1 MWVEFVA
8 GCLLCSERFFSRYSG
23 FPLSS
28 KINISNSSSTRDRV
42 DCVDVLPLNHNLF
55 IIFLFHVHDVTFFF
69 TSGNSTGVLS
79 SSPSSVSA
87 CGLCISPQN
96 LAVQLQSHNIK
107 LFRISYPHPAPSPLP
122 SLSTTVL
129 DKCCFILL
137 GKEQQK
143 QTTLLTQCIQ
153 QSGCSGKKGLR
164 TLISNDQQEPR
175 FPCHPISNWS
185 KSSRSY
191 LVSAKSRQS
200 Y

>member
-1 MWVEFVA
+1 MSPNRGVGAKWPAFYSIKEQEMVQWWEHLSLWLRIKSLYWRHMWVEFVA

-87 CGLCISPQN
+87 CGLCISP
-96 LAVQLQSHNIK
+96 
-107 LFRISYPHPAPSPLP
+107 
-122 SLSTTVL
+122 
-129 DKCCFILL
+129 
-137 GKEQQK
+137 
-143 QTTLLTQCIQ
+143 
-153 QSGCSGKKGLR
+153 
-164 TLISNDQQEPR
+164 
-175 FPCHPISNWS
+175 
-185 KSSRSY
+185 
-191 LVSAKSRQS
+191 
-200 Y
+200 